1 MSEYTMAIII
11 NSSLKMSAG
20 KVAAQAAHGAVR
32 AALTSQSVRS
42 EVLERWLEQGGRKI
56 CLQTDSFDT
65 LKSIQLKASKLRIQ
79 SVEIQDAGLTEI
91 PAGSLTV
98 VVLGPGSKSK
108 IEKLTSRSAQYLPG
122 EGQ

>member
-20 KVAAQAAHGAVR
+20 KVAAQAAHGAVQ
-32 AALTSQSVRS
+32 AALTAEAVRS
-42 EVLERWLEQGGRKI
+42 EVLTKWLQQGGRKI
-56 CLQTDSFDT
+56 CLQTDSLDT
-65 LKSIQLKASKLRIQ
+65 LKSVRLKASKSRIQ

-108 IEKLTSRSAQYLPG
+108 IEKLTSQLRLY
-122 EGQ
+122 